1 MTRPMWHD
9 SVKGSGGIEKSLR
22 QHANA
27 SIHSNDRSHGA
38 KINKTGQASQYLGF
52 GIGAWKKHTGKNLHL
67 LRKKHW
73 DEHAGN
79 NLRMMVIMMV
89 GRRGKSCRKR
99 SALAL

>member
-1 MTRPMWHD
+1 MWHD

-67 LRKKHW
+67 LSKKHL
-73 DEHAGN
+73 DEHHN
-79 NLRMMVIMMV
+79 YFDDHWVS
-89 GRRGKSCRKR
+89 GRISLFFIFK
-99 SALAL
+99 LLHMEHI